1 MSKAFLKDDAQ
12 DEQIVVSARPPLPP
26 GTPNYV
32 TSRGLKLLNGELAE
46 LTAERTQLQ
55 SGAGD
60 ALERAR
66 RLAALHEH
74 IEALRERLA
83 SAELVRHA
91 PQDAPQDEVGFGAT
105 VTTRALSGKFAG
117 ETRRLTIVGVDE
129 AAAEEERVAF
139 VAPIARALMGH
150 RVGDSVPMQMP
161 RGKQVLE
168 VAAIDYEI
176 DYEET

>member
-32 TSRGLKLLNGELAE
+32 TSRGLRLLKDELAE
-46 LTAERTQLQ
+46 LTAERARLQ
-55 SGAGD
+55 SGEGD

-66 RLAALHEH
+66 RLAALHERVD
-74 IEALRERLA
+74 ALGDRIA
-83 SAELVRHA
+83 SAELARHT
-91 PQDAPQDEVGFGAT
+91 QQDEVGFGAT

-117 ETRRLTIVGVDE
+117 ETRRFTIVGVDE
-129 AAAEEERVAF
+129 AADDEERVAF

-150 RVGDSVPMQMP
+150 RVGDSVQMQMP

-168 VAAIDYEI
+168 VVAIAYEG
-176 DYEET
+176 D

>member
-12 DEQIVVSARPPLPP
+12 DEQIIVSARPPLPP
-26 GTPNYV
+26 GVPNYI
-32 TSRGLKLLNGELAE
+32 TPRGLGLLKDELAE
-46 LTAERTQLQ
+46 LTVERAQLQ
-55 SGAGD
+55 SGEGD

-66 RLAALHEH
+66 RLAALNERVD
-74 IEALRERLA
+74 ALGDRIA
-83 SAELVRHA
+83 SAELARHT
-91 PQDAPQDEVGFGAT
+91 QQDEVGFGAT

-150 RVGDSVPMQMP
+150 RVGDSVQMQMP

-168 VAAIDYEI
+168 VVAIDYE
-176 DYEET
+176 DN